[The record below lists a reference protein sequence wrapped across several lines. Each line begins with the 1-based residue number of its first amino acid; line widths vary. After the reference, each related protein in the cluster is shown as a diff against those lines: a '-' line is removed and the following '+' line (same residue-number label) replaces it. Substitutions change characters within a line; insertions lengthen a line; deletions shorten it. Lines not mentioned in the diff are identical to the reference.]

1 MSADISKSEV
11 RNFDSLLQETKK
23 VSQQSNIG
31 FLKYMTFC
39 VFQKLEDESRALDQ
53 LARTNAGQANP
64 WFDKRT
70 MMVAQL
76 ENEIKFLV
84 ALK

>member
-1 MSADISKSEV
+1 LENVA
-11 RNFDSLLQETKK
+11 L
-23 VSQQSNIG
+23 
-31 FLKYMTFC
+31 C

>member
-1 MSADISKSEV
+1 
-11 RNFDSLLQETKK
+11 
-23 VSQQSNIG
+23 
-31 FLKYMTFC
+31 MTLC